1 MGRQHALLGFPDSS
15 AGKESACN
23 AWYSGLI
30 PGSGSSPAEGI
41 GYPLQYFWA
50 SLVAQMVKNLPAMR
64 KTWVR
69 SLGWDNSL
77 EDDMYSCLEYSCL
90 ENPHG
95 QRSLVGYSPQGC
107 RVGHD
112 WLSTVQQVS
121 HQRTGGGAGTRGVS
135 IQPPTLLTLGTALI
149 SGKSA

>member
-1 MGRQHALLGFPDSS
+1 MGFPDNS

-23 AWYSGLI
+23 ARYSGLI

-77 EDDMYSCLEYSCL
+77 EDDMATHSSILAWRIPMDRGAWWATVHRVAESDTTDLAQYSKY
-90 ENPHG
+90 PIKG
-95 QRSLVGYSPQGC
+95 QGVEQVPEGC
-107 RVGHD
+107 RFSLQH
-112 WLSTVQQVS
+112 S
-121 HQRTGGGAGTRGVS
+121 
-135 IQPPTLLTLGTALI
+135 
-149 SGKSA
+149 